1 VSSRGDEFLI
11 ICPNTNHEGLLNIA
25 NQGHT
30 QISDLIVPVSGGAW
44 QGSISVGAVV
54 KTRIMQGPGD
64 LLKAAD
70 KGVYMAKNA
79 GKTV

>member
-1 VSSRGDEFLI
+1 MDEFLI

-44 QGSISVGAVV
+44 QGSISVGAAV
-54 KTRIMQGPGD
+54 KTRTMQGPGD